1 MIRPMQASAIHSSRD
16 GTPKKTSPRAG
27 IPRLLN
33 GDHLTVPEFERRYE
47 AVQEDQ
53 RAELIEGIVVM
64 SPPIS
69 SDHGKA
75 NSLLDWLL
83 NHYAVSTP
91 HTAVAVN
98 TSVRMDGRN
107 EYQPDIML
115 WIETGGASRM
125 RTGAESVLE
134 GRPELA
140 VEIALSS
147 RSYDLHEKKAVYQRN
162 QVPEYLVWEVMD
174 SRVQWFSLEK
184 GEYVLSKT
192 RADGCQCSRIFPG
205 LWLNVPALISC
216 DRKRAFRFLQ
226 KGLKSAAYKS
236 FVKQLA
242 KS

>member
-1 MIRPMQASAIHSSRD
+1 MIKAMQGTTIQRSRNGASR
-16 GTPKKTSPRAG
+16 KTARAG
-27 IPRLLN
+27 VPRLLN

-83 NHYAVSTP
+83 RHYAAATP
-91 HTAVAVN
+91 HTAVAVK
-98 TSVRMDGRN
+98 TSVRMDGTN
-107 EYQPDIML
+107 EYQPDVIL
-115 WIETGGASRM
+115 WIESGNLSRM
-125 RTGAESVLE
+125 RMGASGLLE

-162 QVPEYLVWEVMD
+162 QVPEYIVWEVMD
-174 SRVQWFSLEK
+174 ARIQWFMLEK
-184 GEYVLSKT
+184 GEYVLSKE
-192 RADGCQCSRIFPG
+192 RADGRHCSRIFPG
-205 LWLNVPALISC
+205 LWLSFRALVSG
-216 DRKRAFRFLQ
+216 DDNKAFRILDR
-226 KGLKSAAYKS
+226 GLKSAGHKT